1 MRFAGPA
8 CLRSGAGEQVGKDI
22 PQGGEAVKV
31 KSTRKGMKLRGKTE
45 QNNPQK
51 GFEEDL
57 GNSIKLQ
64 IILQCQL

>member
-1 MRFAGPA
+1 M
-8 CLRSGAGEQVGKDI
+8 GKDI

-31 KSTRKGMKLRGKTE
+31 KSTGKGMKLRGKKE

-51 GFEEDL
+51 GFEEDP

-64 IILQCQL
+64 IILQRQL